1 MLGCLLTV
9 LPVFS
14 MKTGSLPALIVY
26 IMPTQNQGKFTS
38 KAYMKELKIFYRF
51 AIQSF
56 IFLMLAVLGMTY
68 LADSEPPELNLAQGV
83 FVLIM
88 LAVFIGVYIGGRLIR
103 RKIYKRILRVT
114 SLQQKLQKYR
124 IYFLTSLLSWKLI
137 GLLGMV
143 GFYVSENYVFLV
155 FGVLAL
161 ISLFIQK
168 PNLEKL
174 TKEAVLSSAQS
185 LKMQDPKFII
195 S

>member
-1 MLGCLLTV
+1 
-9 LPVFS
+9 
-14 MKTGSLPALIVY
+14 
-26 IMPTQNQGKFTS
+26 MPTQNQGKFTS